1 MKKILSLLLA
11 AMMIVSIFAVSA
23 FAWERKDYNLRVL
36 TFEDEDYKGGE
47 NYVGEKDW
55 SSLIDDPQ
63 YGGLLLYGEGGA
75 GVFTEEDVYKW
86 SDDNNT
92 FLKSMLSQAYG
103 TYCYWSGGHAVS
115 NYVSGEASQYGNFNN
130 QLTVYKK
137 GVEGIQRTG
146 GGHNGS
152 NNFAVHYG
160 YMDGSQ
166 FNMTEYLPSFS
177 FSDGV
182 ARVVDHMYVNN
193 ICYAINCY
201 IDGNG
206 LTAKVGPDDWVKL
219 VATGYDKDGKK
230 VATKAEIYLC
240 NGPDNIVTDWTK
252 WDLSVLGE
260 VTKIEFN
267 VTGSSDNGYGFS
279 QPAYFAYDDVAVR
292 FNKTSE
298 EIAAEVEG
306 LIDAIGTPITK
317 DSSKAISEARE
328 AYNSLSDEE
337 KALVSNYDS
346 LKYAEKVLAA
356 LGNVESDNIHVVG
369 GSTIVIE
376 KGEENPNTGAP
387 AMSMAPA
394 MLVLAAAALVLKKH

>member
-11 AMMIVSIFAVSA
+11 AMMIVSVFAVSA
-23 FAWERKDYNLRVL
+23 FAWERKDYDLRVL
-36 TFEDEDYKGGE
+36 TFEDKDYKGGE
-47 NYVGEKDW
+47 NFAGGKDW
-55 SSLIDDPQ
+55 TSLIDDPQ
-63 YGGLLLYGEGGA
+63 YGGKMLYGSSGMGTDNAAEA
-75 GVFTEEDVYKW
+75 YWWNDE
-86 SDDNNT
+86 NNT
-92 FLKSMLSQAYG
+92 FLFSMLSYSWN
-103 TYCYWSGGHAVS
+103 TYCYWGGGQAIS
-115 NYVSGEASQYGNFNN
+115 NYVSGEASKYGNFMN

-137 GVEGIQRTG
+137 GVEGIERTG

-160 YMDGSQ
+160 YTDNSGYTNGM
-166 FNMTEYLPSFS
+166 ELPYFE

-193 ICYAINCY
+193 ICYAVNCY

-206 LTAKVGPDDWVKL
+206 LTAKIGPEDWVKL
-219 VATGYDKDGKK
+219 VATGFDKDGKEI
-230 VATKAEIYLC
+230 ATKAEIYLC

-260 VTKIEFN
+260 VTRIEFN

-298 EIAAEVEG
+298 EIAAEVEE

-356 LGNVESDNIHVVG
+356 LGNVESDNIHVAG
-369 GSTIVIE
+369 GSTIAIE

-394 MLVLAAAALVLKKH
+394 MLVLAAAAFVFKKH